1 MSNSDS
7 PSTLV
12 PKLLFTR
19 REASYALGISIRSLD
34 YLVGA
39 KQLAHRRLGK
49 KVMIAA
55 KELERFAR
63 ADHQHLTQYPG
74 RVQ

>member
-7 PSTLV
+7 TPLV
-12 PKLLFTR
+12 PKFLYTR
-19 REASYALGISIRSLD
+19 KESSYALGISLRSLD
-34 YLVGA
+34 YLIGA
-39 KQLAHRRLGK
+39 KQLAHRKLGK

-63 ADHQHLTQYPG
+63 ADHQHLTQHPG